1 VLENLNEGYVRTARS
16 KGLTE
21 TVVMNRHVVR
31 NSLIPVVTLLALSIP
46 GVFGGAIITENIF
59 RINGLGQLLLLS
71 IGQNDIPMVQSLVF
85 MFAVLT
91 VLFNIVA
98 DVLYGVLD
106 PRIRYD

>member
-1 VLENLNEGYVRTARS
+1 MT
-16 KGLTE
+16 
-21 TVVMNRHVVR
+21 RHVVR
-31 NSLIPVVTLLALSIP
+31 NSLIPVITLLALSIP
-46 GVFGGAIITENIF
+46 GIFGGAIITENIF

-91 VLFNIVA
+91 VFFNVIA
-98 DVLYGVLD
+98 DVLYGFLD